1 MLYDIVM
8 TMGKRIKAAR
18 ERIHP
23 KMTQQALAAA
33 LGISDKAV
41 SGWER
46 DEASPE
52 LGKLGDLRQILRVTY
67 VWLVDGGATSPP
79 SPDDPEVLLEDRMV
93 KLFRRERGDA
103 A

>member
-1 MLYDIVM
+1 
-8 TMGKRIKAAR
+8 MGKRIKAAR
-18 ERIHP
+18 ERIRP
-23 KMTQQALAAA
+23 KLTQQALATT

-52 LGKLGDLRQILRVTY
+52 YAKLPELRHILRVTY
-67 VWLVDGGATSPP
+67 AWLMEGGATPPP
-79 SPDDPEVLLEDRMV
+79 SVDDPEVLIEDRMV
-93 KLFRRERGDA
+93 NLFRKERDSA